1 MTKEERRKYVISQLN
16 SLPNAFQYVEVT
28 NYIKN
33 LEEENKKYKEIIDKA
48 MLYINSTRYSDITG
62 LEKHPIKEF
71 WFIEELLDILKEV
84 E

>member
-33 LEEENKKYKEIIDKA
+33 LEKENKKYKEVIDKVIS
-48 MLYINSTRYSDITG
+48 YIKLLGKYDGEKCTRGFSMMTADFN
-62 LEKHPIKEF
+62 K
-71 WFIEELLDILKEV
+71 LLDIMKEV